1 MRRGTTPTLVFTV
14 EPVLDLST
22 LAEAW
27 LTIYQAGEVATKTLP
42 ELTQTENGFSVTLTQ
57 DETLRLYAGA
67 GCRIQLRA
75 ATGQGAALASNILRV
90 PVAGILKDGII
101 GAETGE
107 GDAAARQ
114 QDAGADDPADSVAP
128 LPLTLDPAEVQLTL
142 ALDAVET
149 GGAGGAGSWGIGAG
163 LKVVDGK
170 LTVDTADK
178 VEEDNT
184 KPVTSAAVFV
194 ELGNVEALL
203 AQI

>member
-42 ELTQTENGFSVTLTQ
+42 DLTQTEAGFSVTLTQ
-57 DETLRLYAGA
+57 EETLRLCAGA

-114 QDAGADDPADSVAP
+114 QDAGADDSVAP
-128 LPLTLDPAEVQLTL
+128 LALTLDPAEVQLTL

-149 GGAGGAGSWGIGAG
+149 GGAGSWGIGAG

>member
-42 ELTQTENGFSVTLTQ
+42 DLTQTENGFQVTLTQ
-57 DETLRLYAGA
+57 EETLRLCAGA

-142 ALDAVET
+142 ALDAVNT
-149 GGAGGAGSWGIGAG
+149 GGGTSYKIGHG
-163 LKVVDGK
+163 LKVEGGA
-170 LTVDTADK
+170 LMVDTADA
-178 VEEDNT
+178 VEQDNT
-184 KPVTSAAVFV
+184 LPVTSAAVFV
-194 ELGNVEALL
+194 QTGNIEALL
-203 AQI
+203 AAL